1 MNQKSES
8 IDLDDIVLDERCQ
21 LRRVLTQEAVDEY
34 AELYTDE
41 TDLPPLE
48 VVDVDGD
55 KLLIDGFHRLAAA
68 RQIGAGFVRVVV
80 VEEADID
87 RAVWLAAAANQGHG
101 VRRSNEDK
109 RNAVRMAL
117 GSATGQEQS
126 TRVLA
131 EHLGVSHMLVSKMRK
146 EEEERENTPGVN
158 GLQQETEDSETK
170 PEAPGEDDDKPEQD
184 MYHTAS
190 KRILT
195 CYKKVLKILGE
206 NDVVCEALYIAYEKA
221 QEREL

>member
-34 AELYTDE
+34 AELYTDQAE
-41 TDLPPLE
+41 LPPLE

-55 KLLIDGFHRLAAA
+55 MLLIDGFHRLAAA
-68 RQIGAGFVRVVV
+68 RQMGAGFVRVVV
-80 VEEADID
+80 AEVADID

-146 EEEERENTPGVN
+146 EEEERVNTPGVN
-158 GLQQETEDSETK
+158 GLQQETT
-170 PEAPGEDDDKPEQD
+170 PEAPSEDDSVWPEDTGPD